1 MIDGFAH
8 SGADLHPAGADV
20 EAAVIGHDLGAVQ
33 LHIGITV
40 GVPGRPVAVTVDIQG
55 HGDGALVL
63 AHVLGIG
70 IYNFDCRAVAI
81 IFDKFGHYPALHFMP
96 RLPFARGIQSKY
108 PLDGLPTVKRSNT
121 SALVI
126 YSLLLLI

>member
-1 MIDGFAH
+1 FAH

-33 LHIGITV
+33 LDIGVTV
-40 GVPGRPVAVTVDIQG
+40 GVPGRPITIAVDIQG
-55 HGDGALVL
+55 HGNGALIL
-63 AHVLGIG
+63 AHILGVG
-70 IYNFDCRAVAI
+70 IYHFNRRAVAV

-108 PLDGLPTVKRSNT
+108 PLDGLPTVKRSST

-126 YSLLLLI
+126 YSLLFEI